1 MMPELP
7 ESLAPKSARA
17 ERDETEYR
25 AISYRSVVILVVL
38 VVTGVGVG
46 LSVFLYPE
54 QIKRAIAKLLESTG
68 GTAVAPALEQ
78 RQARFVNIDGTVRVK
93 KANGVQ
99 WVAASPNLALE
110 KGDVVQTSSD
120 GQARIAFADGTI
132 YMVRADTLVVVEEN
146 SGVPNSKVTNVSV
159 QVTTGEV
166 DLSTTKFEGES
177 KVVFANAVAH
187 ISQDTRASVRNDPKS
202 QTSQLTMTQGRAEV
216 LRGSEK
222 VELGPY
228 EQVSFQTD
236 SSAMER
242 RRVVGPPMLLTP
254 VNQAPVIAAE
264 SGRSEVTFVWSPVPT
279 AKNYHL
285 RLSTSPIFS
294 TLVYDKRVPS
304 STVKVPA
311 LTEGVYYWA
320 VSSIGENGKESQTSD
335 ASKFSLLRQ
344 KDEILL
350 EVQNV
355 IQHGRTIEIVGRT
368 EPGARVMV
376 NDQPV
381 FSVQPDGTFKHFTP
395 PFNTNGAN
403 TITVTA
409 QNAKGQIATR
419 RKTVYIQ

>member
-1 MMPELP
+1 MPELP
-7 ESLAPKSARA
+7 DSLAPKSTRA

-25 AISYRSVVILVVL
+25 TISYRSVVILVVL
-38 VVTGVGVG
+38 VVAGVGVG
-46 LSVFLYPE
+46 ISVFLYPE

-132 YMVRADTLVVVEEN
+132 YMVRGDTLVVVEEN
-146 SGVPNSKVTNVSV
+146 SQVPNSRVTNVSV

-177 KVVFANAVAH
+177 KVVFANAVAR
-187 ISQDTRASVRNDPKS
+187 IAQDTRASVRSDPKT
-202 QTSQLTMTQGRAEV
+202 QTSQFTMTQGHAEV

-222 VELGPY
+222 VELGAY
-228 EQVSFQTD
+228 EQVSFQAD

-254 VNQAPVIAAE
+254 VNQAPVIATE

-279 AKNYHL
+279 AKNYRL
-285 RLSTSPIFS
+285 RVSTSPIFS
-294 TLVYDKRVPS
+294 TLVYDRRVPS
-304 STVKVPA
+304 STAKVPA

-395 PFNTNGAN
+395 PFTTNGAN
-403 TITVTA
+403 IITVTA

>member
-1 MMPELP
+1 MPELP

-25 AISYRSVVILVVL
+25 TISYRSVVILVVL
-38 VVTGVGVG
+38 VVAGVGVG
-46 LSVFLYPE
+46 ISVFLYPE

-93 KANGVQ
+93 KANGVH

-132 YMVRADTLVVVEEN
+132 YMVRADTLLVVEEN

-177 KVVFANAVAH
+177 KVVFANAVAR
-187 ISQDTRASVRNDPKS
+187 IAQDTRASVRNDPKS
-202 QTSQLTMTQGRAEV
+202 QTSQFTMTQGHAEV

-222 VELGPY
+222 VELGSY
-228 EQVSFQTD
+228 EQVSFQAD

-264 SGRSEVTFVWSPVPT
+264 TGRTEVTFVWSPVPT
-279 AKNYHL
+279 AKNYRL

-294 TLVYDKRVPS
+294 TLVYDKKVPS
-304 STVKVPA
+304 STAKVPA

-355 IQHGRTIEIVGRT
+355 IQHGKTIEIVGRT
-368 EPGARVMV
+368 EPGARIMV

-381 FSVQPDGTFKHFTP
+381 FAVQPDGSFKHFTP
-395 PFNTNGAN
+395 PFTTNGAN
-403 TITVTA
+403 IITVTA

>member
-1 MMPELP
+1 MPELP
-7 ESLAPKSARA
+7 ESLAPKGARA
-17 ERDETEYR
+17 EQDETEYR
-25 AISYRSVVILVVL
+25 AVAYRSVVILVVL

-46 LSVFLYPE
+46 ISVFLYPE

-68 GTAVAPALEQ
+68 GTAIAPALEQ

-177 KVVFANAVAH
+177 KVVFVNAVAR
-187 ISQDTRASVRNDPKS
+187 IAQDTRASVRSDPKS
-202 QTSQLTMTQGRAEV
+202 QTSQLTMTQGHAEV

-222 VELGPY
+222 VELGAY
-228 EQVSFQTD
+228 EQVSFQAD
-236 SSAMER
+236 SSTMER

-254 VNQAPVIAAE
+254 VNQAPVIAGE
-264 SGRSEVTFVWSPVPT
+264 GSRTEVTFVWSPVPT
-279 AKNYHL
+279 ARNYRL

-294 TLVYDKRVPS
+294 TLVYDRRVPS

-320 VSSIGENGKESQTSD
+320 VSSIGENGKESQSSD

-355 IQHGRTIEIVGRT
+355 IQHGKTIEIVGRT

-381 FSVQPDGTFKHFTP
+381 FAVQPDGTFKHFTP
-395 PFNTNGAN
+395 PFTTSGAN

>member
-1 MMPELP
+1 MPELP
-7 ESLAPKSARA
+7 DSLAPKSARA

-25 AISYRSVVILVVL
+25 AIAYRSVVILVVL
-38 VVTGVGVG
+38 VVAGVGVG

-54 QIKRAIAKLLESTG
+54 QIKRAIAKLLETTG
-68 GTAVAPALEQ
+68 GTAIAPALEQ

>member
-1 MMPELP
+1 MPELP

-25 AISYRSVVILVVL
+25 TISYRSVVILVVL
-38 VVTGVGVG
+38 VVAGVGVG
-46 LSVFLYPE
+46 ISVFLYPE

-93 KANGVQ
+93 KANGVH

-132 YMVRADTLVVVEEN
+132 YMVRADTLLVVEEN

-177 KVVFANAVAH
+177 KVVFANAVAR
-187 ISQDTRASVRNDPKS
+187 IAQDTRASVRNDPKS
-202 QTSQLTMTQGRAEV
+202 QTSQFTMTQGHAEV

-222 VELGPY
+222 VELGAY
-228 EQVSFQTD
+228 EQVSFQAD

-264 SGRSEVTFVWSPVPT
+264 TGRTEVTFVWSPVPT
-279 AKNYHL
+279 AKNYRL

-294 TLVYDKRVPS
+294 TLVYDKKVPS
-304 STVKVPA
+304 STAKVPA

-355 IQHGRTIEIVGRT
+355 IQHGKTIEIVGRT
-368 EPGARVMV
+368 EPGARIMV

-381 FSVQPDGTFKHFTP
+381 FAVQPDGSFKHFTP
-395 PFNTNGAN
+395 PFTTNGAN
-403 TITVTA
+403 IITVTA

>member
-1 MMPELP
+1 MPELP
-7 ESLAPKSARA
+7 ESLAPKGARA
-17 ERDETEYR
+17 EQDETEYR
-25 AISYRSVVILVVL
+25 AVAYRSVVILVVL

-46 LSVFLYPE
+46 ISVFLYPE

-68 GTAVAPALEQ
+68 GTAIAPALEQ

-177 KVVFANAVAH
+177 KVVFANAVAR
-187 ISQDTRASVRNDPKS
+187 IAQDTRASVRSDPKS
-202 QTSQLTMTQGRAEV
+202 QTSQLTMTQGHAEV

-222 VELGPY
+222 VELGAY
-228 EQVSFQTD
+228 EQVSFQAD
-236 SSAMER
+236 SSTMER

-254 VNQAPVIAAE
+254 VNQAPVIAGE
-264 SGRSEVTFVWSPVPT
+264 GSRTEVTFVWSPVPT
-279 AKNYHL
+279 ARNYRL

-294 TLVYDKRVPS
+294 TLVYDRRVPS

-320 VSSIGENGKESQTSD
+320 VSSIGDNGKETQSSD

-355 IQHGRTIEIVGRT
+355 IQHGKTIEIVGRT

-381 FSVQPDGTFKHFTP
+381 FAVQPDGTFKHFTP
-395 PFNTNGAN
+395 PFTTNGAN